1 MCVFLVIRL
10 GFYLCLDTG
19 CSNRNSDLIQSLK
32 NVSLSYLLHVMR
44 MGYLKCFSTP
54 SLILWCLLL
63 SSTYTKIEYGK
74 YKTSFWVFSV
84 VIPEICEV
92 YFLGFL
98 LLEVHH
104 SKKWFVALCG
114 GSNISSFLS
123 DWLFLWLG
131 GSWHPLQNVRG
142 LQCVNGLENLKFSI
156 VYMLTRFMSPF

>member
-1 MCVFLVIRL
+1 VCVFLGIRL

-32 NVSLSYLLHVMR
+32 NVSVLFASCNEDGISKVVFYSFLDPLVLVTIL
-44 MGYLKCFSTP
+44 YIYENWIWEIQD
-54 SLILWCLLL
+54 LILGIFCCNSRNLWSLFL
-63 SSTYTKIEYGK
+63 S
-74 YKTSFWVFSV
+74 
-84 VIPEICEV
+84 
-92 YFLGFL
+92 FL

-114 GSNISSFLS
+114 GSNISSVLS